1 MNKIKYSII
10 IPHKNIPQL
19 LERCLKSIPEDDSI
33 QVIVVDDCSEDQK
46 SLRQVIN
53 SLKRRN
59 VECYYLEKSGG
70 AGYARNMGLRYLRGK
85 WTLFADADDFFANNF
100 VESLDKYFN
109 SESEII
115 FFSSLSVDSDSLSP
129 IESRVTIVDEF
140 IARDL
145 VDRLRYCYYVPW
157 AKMIRSS
164 LIINKKILF
173 DESYVCNDA
182 MFSIRT
188 GHYATTIDASTDK
201 IYVST
206 MRKDSLFFKISEERL
221 EERYNILMKR
231 INKQLIEWGKWKYR
245 HNTFQALNMFK
256 KISNNC
262 YKKHLLNALY
272 EEQKMWLFFD
282 FIVYYAKK
290 ALGKKV

>member
-70 AGYARNMGLRYLRGK
+70 AGYARNIGLRYLRGK

-188 GHYATTIDASTDK
+188 
-201 IYVST
+201 
-206 MRKDSLFFKISEERL
+206 
-221 EERYNILMKR
+221 
-231 INKQLIEWGKWKYR
+231 
-245 HNTFQALNMFK
+245 
-256 KISNNC
+256 
-262 YKKHLLNALY
+262 
-272 EEQKMWLFFD
+272 
-282 FIVYYAKK
+282 
-290 ALGKKV
+290 